1 MRQAG
6 LPEPEY
12 NTKGLFT
19 LIVKRNAEFNVEGG
33 TEIEKSSTESGT
45 EIEKSGTES
54 GTEIE
59 KSGTEINKQ
68 KIIFE
73 LIEKNNNITIRE
85 LAKILNIQKSIV
97 QKHFDA
103 LKNAGIIS
111 REGSTKAGKWKIL
124 KNI

>member
-33 TEIEKSSTESGT
+33 TEIEKSS
-45 EIEKSGTES
+45 TES